1 MKRARK
7 PRVLR
12 TLFGKAVVASAYPWG
27 DVHLALDVIGPDT
40 AKRLHAWLGRYLKWA
55 NARKKK

>member
-7 PRVLR
+7 PKTVVNLA
-12 TLFGKAVVASAYPWG
+12 AVTRGGEVYVYSDWLELQ
-27 DVHLALDVIGPDT
+27 D